1 MIDARASGTASN
13 IHGHDGVLNLLYTA
27 AQADRLAHAYVLV
40 GPPHVGK
47 MTLAVHLA
55 QLVNCE
61 APTPGPCLT
70 CNQCKRIASG
80 HHADVQIT
88 GLPTTEEGALG
99 TQIRIE
105 QVRELRKQASLR
117 PYEGRTRVFIIQDSE
132 LLTNE
137 AANSLLKYLE
147 EPPPNVLLALLASDE
162 DALLPTVLSRCQLL
176 ALRPMPFASLQDVL
190 TDSYGAPEE
199 QAALISRLSGGCPG
213 WAISAVQDESVLD
226 ARLTTLDE
234 QINLAEADLAT
245 RFRFA
250 ASLGSAFYRDRP
262 RVRGILALCQS
273 WWMDLALCAAG
284 APDQIVNIHRIE
296 QVEAQS
302 QLVGVSAAHGF
313 IKHVARARD
322 LLDRNVTPRLA
333 LEWLMLKMP
342 SAGMRAA

>member
-1 MIDARASGTASN
+1 MPVVDSRDLIAIPASGAYCLAMASNYNAAPRPPIVMVKDGEPPPHPPPGDLPGPHALRSVIDARASGTASN

-70 CNQCKRIASG
+70 CNQCKRIAAG
-80 HHADVQIT
+80 NHADVQIT

-162 DALLPTVLSRCQLL
+162 DALLPTV
-176 ALRPMPFASLQDVL
+176 SLD
-190 TDSYGAPEE
+190 A
-199 QAALISRLSGGCPG
+199 
-213 WAISAVQDESVLD
+213 SVL
-226 ARLTTLDE
+226 
-234 QINLAEADLAT
+234 
-245 RFRFA
+245 
-250 ASLGSAFYRDRP
+250 SLGPCPLHPFRT
-262 RVRGILALCQS
+262 C
-273 WWMDLALCAAG
+273 
-284 APDQIVNIHRIE
+284 
-296 QVEAQS
+296 
-302 QLVGVSAAHGF
+302 
-313 IKHVARARD
+313 
-322 LLDRNVTPRLA
+322 
-333 LEWLMLKMP
+333 
-342 SAGMRAA
+342 